1 MKKVALFLFLGIV
14 IYVAGFLS
22 ASISKTPN
30 KLNLFTE
37 SRLPAGYKYIN
48 PLLECDTDAVS
59 TDTNLDQLRNK
70 LNQYIDQKVKSKELS
85 HVSVYYRDMNNG
97 PWFGINQNELFSPA
111 SLIKVPLMIA
121 YFKMAETDP
130 SILEKELIATPSASE
145 YAQNIAPKTT
155 MVPNQKY
162 TVSQM
167 INNLIVQSDNQAYDL
182 LLANIDNQFLVKVF
196 ADLGVDISL
205 GFTNPNGDIL
215 SVKSYA
221 SFFRILYNASY
232 LNPKYSEIAL
242 NILSQSQYKDA
253 LAAGVDPSVS
263 IAHKYGER
271 SYNETGVKQ
280 LHDCG
285 IVYLPAK
292 PYLVCIMTRGNNF
305 NVLTKTISDISRQI
319 YNSVK

>member
-1 MKKVALFLFLGIV
+1 MTKALLSLFLGIM
-14 IYVAGFLS
+14 IYATGFFSATLS
-22 ASISKTPN
+22 KNPN
-30 KLNLFTE
+30 KINPFTE

-59 TDTNLDQLRNK
+59 SDTNLDQLRNSINK
-70 LNQYIDQKVKSKELS
+70 YIDSKIKSKELS

-121 YFKMAETDP
+121 YFKLAESDP
-130 SILEKELIATPSASE
+130 SILSKEVVASSSADQI
-145 YAQNIAPKTT
+145 AQNIVPQTT
-155 MVPNQKY
+155 LIPDQKY
-162 TVSQM
+162 TVLQL
-167 INNLIVQSDNQAYDL
+167 INSLIIQSDNQAYYL

-232 LNPKYSEIAL
+232 LSPKYSETAL
-242 NILSQSQYKDA
+242 HILNQSQYKDS
-253 LAAGVDPSVS
+253 LVAGVDPSISV
-263 IAHKYGER
+263 AHKYGER
-271 SYNETGVKQ
+271 SYLENNVKQ
-280 LHDCG
+280 FHDCG
-285 IVYLPAK
+285 IVYLPGK
-292 PYLVCIMTRGNNF
+292 PYLICIMTRGNDF
-305 NVLTKTISDISRQI
+305 KTLTTTIRDISQQI
-319 YNSVK
+319 FTFVK